1 MNIILIPSLLG
12 MAAFVLL
19 VAASKGDS
27 KVSIIVWPPGIKVF
41 SGECVL
47 LRCRVESNSTLG
59 WRYRWFRN
67 QPGATH
73 MGKNPRHLLSGGYY
87 SITAVMREDTGRYWC
102 QAHPDSNATD
112 VLLSRPVRLNVS
124 DLLPPS
130 LTLTPNFRQLFVG
143 ETFTLQCPDTLTNS
157 FVWFLRQ
164 NSTNHLT
171 KFADSMTGACSSL
184 GNPGRSEI
192 CVAAAMRAHSGLYWC
207 EGVEG
212 RSNAVHL
219 TISSGPVIMSTPAST
234 IPQGR
239 SVILACRYWKGN
251 HTKSTFF
258 RNGVKMSTC
267 NSSGPD
273 TETKLTIENVT
284 VAHEGFYK
292 CASQDG
298 NLESLQSWLSVRR
311 DLFTVDETAGSSSD
325 SWIWVVVLCIL
336 MILIPLTILLI
347 HHFRY
352 KMLYTHS
359 CWTVPGGE
367 TPAAVLPATKQDVTE
382 VQWDLS
388 WMEMSN
394 LLYPGT

>member
-171 KFADSMTGACSSL
+171 KFADSMTA
-184 GNPGRSEI
+184 
-192 CVAAAMRAHSGLYWC
+192 
-207 EGVEG
+207 
-212 RSNAVHL
+212 
-219 TISSGPVIMSTPAST
+219 GPVIMSTPAST

-298 NLESLQSWLSVRR
+298 NLESLQSWLSVKR

-325 SWIWVVVLCIL
+325 SWIWVVVSCIL
-336 MILIPLTILLI
+336 MLLIPLTILLI

-394 LLYPGT
+394 LLYPST